1 MRPRLGQRGILGVLG
16 VVCIVILASWTL
28 AYAQGTFSGGSDN
41 DDDDD
46 EAVPYKGSIAA
57 PEERGEEGESAE
69 DEAAEESSLQ
79 KLAKIDR
86 SAAERAAL
94 RTVRG
99 SVQSTELTDEGGYVV
114 YEVII
119 AGEDGQTHEVTVDAG
134 NARVMQQEVEENESD
149 EAGEDE

>member
-1 MRPRLGQRGILGVLG
+1 MRLGQRGILLGVFG
-16 VVCIVILASWTL
+16 VVCVVILASWAL
-28 AYAQGTFSGGSDN
+28 AYTQGAFSGGF

-46 EAVPYKGSIAA
+46 ETVAYKGSIAA
-57 PEERGEEGESAE
+57 PKETGEEGESAE

-79 KLAKIDR
+79 ELVKIDR
-86 SAAERAAL
+86 AAAQRAAL
-94 RTVRG
+94 RAVGG

-134 NARVMQQEVEENESD
+134 NARVLHQEAGENESD

>member
-1 MRPRLGQRGILGVLG
+1 
-16 VVCIVILASWTL
+16 
-28 AYAQGTFSGGSDN
+28 
-41 DDDDD
+41 
-46 EAVPYKGSIAA
+46 VPYKGSIAA

-119 AGEDGQTHEVTVDAG
+119 AGEEGQTHEVTVDAG
-134 NARVMQQEVEENESD
+134 NAKVLQQEAGEDESD